1 MIKKHPKPTES
12 ELQILRILWTEGPS
26 TVREVNN
33 VLGAEKQVGY
43 TTTLKLMQI
52 MAEKNLVNR
61 NTSSKTHIYKA
72 NILEHDTQKSLI
84 KSLVDQAFGGSAM
97 ELVLQAL
104 GNHKT
109 TSEELDQIKELIS
122 QLENV
127 KK

>member
-1 MIKKHPKPTES
+1 MKKHPKPTES

-33 VLGAEKQVGY
+33 VLSAEKQVGY

-52 MAEKNLVNR
+52 MAEKILVSR
-61 NTSSKTHIYKA
+61 DTSSKTHIYKA

-109 TSEELDQIKELIS
+109 TTEELDQIKELIS

>member
-1 MIKKHPKPTES
+1 MKKHPKPTES

-33 VLGAEKQVGY
+33 VLSVEKQVGY

-61 NTSSKTHIYKA
+61 NTDSKTHIYQA
-72 NILEHDTQKSLI
+72 NILEHDTQKNLI

-109 TSEELDQIKELIS
+109 TNEELDQIKKLIS

-127 KK
+127 KHD